1 MFSAKDI
8 PIIYPTIVLSIMSI
22 YFIYI
27 LIYRTPL
34 SNKIL
39 FSLVILWGV
48 VISLAGYS
56 MHFKMYEETISKLA
70 SITKNL
76 SIPWLIIGVIVMMKK
91 GDEEQKIRTKKFLKE
106 MKFLAITAIIAFA
119 FIFLLLYLTQ

>member
-1 MFSAKDI
+1 MFFAKEI

-22 YFIYI
+22 YSIYI
-27 LIYRTPL
+27 LIYKTP
-34 SNKIL
+34 SYNKVVG
-39 FSLVILWGV
+39 SLIVLWVI
-48 VISLAGYS
+48 VISLFGYS